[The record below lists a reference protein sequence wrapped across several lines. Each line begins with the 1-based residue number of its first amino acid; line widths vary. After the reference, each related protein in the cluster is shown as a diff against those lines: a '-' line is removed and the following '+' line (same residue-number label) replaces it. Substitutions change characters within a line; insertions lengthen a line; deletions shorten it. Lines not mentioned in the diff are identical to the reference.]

1 MKAKRLFDIRISAKF
16 GTSNQK
22 SVAITELFTLLNA
35 WEKFFNSQ
43 HEKNNISFE
52 IRNQN
57 A

>member
-1 MKAKRLFDIRISAKF
+1 MKAKKLFDIKITAKF
-16 GTSNQK
+16 GTGHQK

-43 HEKNNISFE
+43 HEKNDINFE
-52 IRNQN
+52 IKNQN